1 MLNSIQSLRGIFVL
15 MIFLSHVGI
24 CDFGGDG
31 GVSFFLVLSGFV
43 LCDGYQQ
50 RLRQHVITYK
60 SFIRRRI
67 AKIYPL
73 HLLCFV
79 CAFFL
84 PWIHD
89 HNPAIWLSNLLLL
102 QSWSPAPEVHFSANS
117 VSWFLSV
124 MIFCYLLFPLIMRLI
139 DRSQRYF
146 FLAASMLLAVYFVV
160 IQFVPDALFNGLI
173 YINPLFRLPDFILG
187 VIIWQLIGRSLKT
200 DSPRVP
206 KFSFAVAS
214 AIELS
219 VIALFTLT
227 VVAYGFVSLRY
238 GLVSLWWPASLAFI
252 GIFALFNDN
261 GGIVSRVFRLR
272 PLVSFGNVSFS
283 FYMVHVLVIQV
294 ARWSLKNMPSGAISR
309 NPFPG
314 NCFR

>member
-1 MLNSIQSLRGIFVL
+1 
-15 MIFLSHVGI
+15 
-24 CDFGGDG
+24 
-31 GVSFFLVLSGFV
+31 
-43 LCDGYQQ
+43 
-50 RLRQHVITYK
+50 
-60 SFIRRRI
+60 
-67 AKIYPL
+67 
-73 HLLCFV
+73 
-79 CAFFL
+79 
-84 PWIHD
+84 
-89 HNPAIWLSNLLLL
+89 
-102 QSWSPAPEVHFSANS
+102 
-117 VSWFLSV
+117 

-294 ARWSLKNMPSGAISR
+294 ARWSLKKYSLDVPHPLFVIAVFVIAVGVAYAVGRYFEKPVSR
-309 NPFPG
+309 KLLSLMS
-314 NCFR
+314 RQSK